1 MIYVE
6 LVSNGVETKG
16 LGTGH
21 LSRVQNSRPVS
32 TETKRDQPLEKF
44 SFTPSFLANFKLHH
58 CSLPLLFIENNYTDM
73 SSVSSRESLVVKK
86 LREYR
91 VKTSEK

>member
-1 MIYVE
+1 MINVE

-32 TETKRDQPLEKF
+32 TETKRDQPLEIMEGV
-44 SFTPSFLANFKLHH
+44 
-58 CSLPLLFIENNYTDM
+58 LL
-73 SSVSSRESLVVKK
+73 
-86 LREYR
+86 
-91 VKTSEK
+91 